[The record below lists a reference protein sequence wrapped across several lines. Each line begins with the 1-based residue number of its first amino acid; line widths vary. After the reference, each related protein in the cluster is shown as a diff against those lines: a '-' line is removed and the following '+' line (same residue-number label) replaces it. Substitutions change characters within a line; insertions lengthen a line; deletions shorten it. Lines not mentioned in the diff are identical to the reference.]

1 MTFRKT
7 VRLGVAIGAVAYLA
21 TACATKTQSGAL
33 IGAGAGGLAG
43 AGVGAAFGGGKGALV
58 GGAVGAAAG
67 AGTGALIGNYM
78 DSQEKALKQVKGA
91 KVERQGDK
99 LVVKFNSA
107 ILFDTGKSKLKP
119 ASKNDL
125 TEFAKVLKEYKDT
138 DLVVEGHTDNKGK
151 KPLNKKLSLARA
163 KAVISL
169 LAAQGVAAGRL
180 TPQGYADDRPI
191 APNTSEAGRTQN
203 RRVQIQISANQQLAQ
218 QSAAAQPAPQP
229 APAAQPQAVTAAK
242 R

>member
-1 MTFRKT
+1 MSCWKLT
-7 VRLGVAIGAVAYLA
+7 RLVVATGALVCLA
-21 TACATKTQSGAL
+21 TSCATKMQSGAL

-43 AGVGAAFGGGKGALV
+43 AGIGALAGGGKGAII

-78 DSQEKALKQVKGA
+78 DKQEKALKEVKGA
-91 KVERQGDK
+91 NVERQGDQ

-151 KPLNKKLSLARA
+151 KAANKKLSLARA
-163 KAVISL
+163 NAVIAL
-169 LAAQGVAAGRL
+169 LQSQGVDRPRL
-180 TPQGYADDRPI
+180 TPQGYADDRPV
-191 APNTSEAGRTQN
+191 APNNNEVGRSQN
-203 RRVQIQISANQQLAQ
+203 RRVQIQITANRLLQQQ
-218 QSAAAQPAPQP
+218 AASSPPAARPAPRP
-229 APAAQPQAVTAAK
+229 VQASRK
-242 R
+242 

>member
-7 VRLGVAIGAVAYLA
+7 ARLGVAIGAVAYLA

-67 AGTGALIGNYM
+67 AGAGALIGNYM
-78 DSQEKALKQVKGA
+78 DRQEKALKQVKGA
-91 KVERQGDK
+91 NVERQGDK

-151 KPLNKKLSLARA
+151 KPANKKLSLARA
-163 KAVISL
+163 KAVTSL
-169 LAAQGVAAGRL
+169 LASQGVASGRL
-180 TPQGYADDRPI
+180 TPQGYADDKPI

-203 RRVQIQISANQQLAQ
+203 RRVQIQISANRQLAE

-229 APAAQPQAVTAAK
+229 VSAAQPHPLTAAK

>member
-1 MTFRKT
+1 MTRRKI
-7 VRLGVAIGAVAYLA
+7 LELAAAIGAVAYLA
-21 TACATKTQSGAL
+21 SACATRTQSGAL

-78 DSQEKALKQVKGA
+78 DNQEKALKQVKGA
-91 KVERQGDK
+91 KVERQGDQ

-107 ILFDTGKSKLKP
+107 ILFDTGKSTLKP
-119 ASKNDL
+119 ASKTDL

-151 KPLNKKLSLARA
+151 KALNKKLSLARA
-163 KAVISL
+163 KSVIVHL
-169 LAAQGVAAGRL
+169 EGQGVAPGRMDAL
-180 TPQGYADDRPI
+180 GLADEKPVASNAD
-191 APNTSEAGRTQN
+191 EAGRAQN
-203 RRVQIQISANQQLAQ
+203 RRVQIQITANKQLQQQ
-218 QSAAAQPAPQP
+218 AAASQP
-229 APAAQPQAVTAAK
+229 APAPGAQPAQATS